1 VSALEVIGLSF
12 LVSGVLIIVGVVLN
26 MRQERRR
33 APPEHIYLWNGI
45 GVPKAVHPYVD
56 FHEGGASMDVTLIEA
71 GLTAC
76 AVIVAVYMV
85 TTL

>member
-1 VSALEVIGLSF
+1 MSALEVIGLSF

-45 GVPKAVHPYVD
+45 GVPKPVYDALRGQ
-56 FHEGGASMDVTLIEA
+56 EEA
-71 GLTAC
+71 QRQYLTQLEKE
-76 AVIVAVYMV
+76 VFREK
-85 TTL
+85 